1 VIRLR
6 GVIRQGLTGRRRRW
20 IPLNKP
26 ETEVIVR
33 NKRGSKMNR
42 KGKIDDYYLRRALPR
57 LPSASS
63 AARRLLLLLAMI
75 LRFALIGKRKPE
87 VGKDLRTKGL
97 VKSWG
102 HLRFYL

>member
-1 VIRLR
+1 
-6 GVIRQGLTGRRRRW
+6 
-20 IPLNKP
+20 
-26 ETEVIVR
+26 
-33 NKRGSKMNR
+33 MNR

-75 LRFALIGKRKPE
+75 LGFALNGKRKPV
-87 VGKDLRTKGL
+87 VGKDLKTKGV
-97 VKSWG
+97 VKSCG

>member
-1 VIRLR
+1 
-6 GVIRQGLTGRRRRW
+6 
-20 IPLNKP
+20 LNKP

-33 NKRGSKMNR
+33 NKRGSKT
-42 KGKIDDYYLRRALPR
+42 KIDDYYLRRALAR

-75 LRFALIGKRKPE
+75 LGFALIGKRKPE
-87 VGKDLRTKGL
+87 VGKDLKAKGL

-102 HLRFYL
+102 HLRLYL